1 MKKKRLNRTLKQTV
15 LALPAAALMLGA
27 SQAGTIGIHYTLDW
41 GAYAANGDGTDTGSA
56 GTYGFYHYAYM
67 TTGMNVTGT
76 AFGVPATNWT
86 NIALQY
92 YHEVNTTNVVGQMT
106 IVSTA
111 KVAWSS
117 GIGDTNFD
125 VSNWYSWFEPA
136 AVAPG
141 NDEVTWTYL
150 DDFVRPGSYIMWN
163 VNVSGLRAAYPKGY
177 TVQTI
182 GYPAVF
188 PAPNVNITDSATFT
202 NSLAYT
208 DLGERRGAWTNVHA
222 GFSAVSPVMTSDVIN
237 IYGDPPVGDKDNP
250 PIHHSTLCGFIIA
263 EPLTLSIAGT
273 NLVWSAG
280 TLQSSP
286 ALGADA
292 QWTTLTNA
300 VSPYP
305 FLPPTD
311 PKMFYRLTSGT
322 P

>member
-1 MKKKRLNRTLKQTV
+1 MNKNLLNKRLKQTV

-27 SQAGTIGIHYTLDW
+27 SHAGTIGINYTLDW
-41 GAYAANGDGTDTGSA
+41 GAIAANGDGSNTGTPGS
-56 GTYGFYHYAYM
+56 YGFYHYAYM
-67 TTGMNVTGT
+67 TTGMNVTAP

-86 NIALQY
+86 NIALPY
-92 YHEVNTTNVVGQMT
+92 YSVVNTTNVVGQIT
-106 IVSTA
+106 VISKA
-111 KVAWSS
+111 NVAWGS
-117 GIGDTNFD
+117 GMGDTNF
-125 VSNWYSWFEPA
+125 VLSAWYSWFQPA

-150 DDFVRPGSYIMWN
+150 DDFVRPGSYLMWN
-163 VNVSGLRAAYPKGY
+163 VNVSGLKSAYPKGF
-177 TVQTI
+177 TVQTV
-182 GYPAVF
+182 GFPAVF

-208 DLGERRGAWTNVHA
+208 DLGERQGAWSKVHA
-222 GFSAVSPVMTSDVIN
+222 GLSAVSPVMTNDVIN
-237 IYGDPPVGDKDNP
+237 IYGDPPLGDKDNP

-286 ALGADA
+286 AVGTDVS
-292 QWTTLTNA
+292 WTTLTNA

-305 FLPPTD
+305 FLPPAA